1 MPLLRRKHA
10 VLEIGSETVCSA
22 QRLEIRNCL
31 ESDSFLLCKCVVM
44 SSSVVLCWWWIGG
57 PALLPCAEI
66 YLSPSTDWQSLPPGA
81 ALRAVAFTPCPT
93 DLWGFAEGSQKGFR
107 MG

>member
-10 VLEIGSETVCSA
+10 ALEIDSEMVCSA

-31 ESDSFLLCKCVVM
+31 ESDSFLLCKKFF
-44 SSSVVLCWWWIGG
+44 SRAVLRWIGG
-57 PALLPCAEI
+57 PAVLPCAEI
-66 YLSPSTDWQSLPPGA
+66 YLLSPSIGWQSLPSRA
-81 ALRAVAFTPCPT
+81 AFRMVAFTPCPT
-93 DLWGFAEGSQKGFR
+93 DPWGFAESPQKGFR